1 MTGRIL
7 VLPLLLFSVLLTAQD
22 FYTSFARG
30 KWDRTEWL
38 TVKGPRFP
46 YVYEMVQ
53 NDDHIT
59 NPVVAKY
66 AKSYGGAVYS
76 AQVLK
81 YHFEGDLTVSA
92 KMSFDQRMAPL
103 LVIAP
108 ELGRSADG
116 KYPEFREH
124 YEIVLFDQGINIWH
138 HLWRD
143 GKPYWY
149 KAAYMK
155 AAFKPKTVYELQV
168 QLLYTP
174 KGCQLIARC
183 GGHELGYTELS
194 MRHSL
199 MYVGLIACEGNNRF
213 YDFKVTVPA
222 KKAPKRK

>member
-1 MTGRIL
+1 MDRRIL
-7 VLPLLLFSVLLTAQD
+7 VLPLLLLPVLLGAED
-22 FYTSFARG
+22 FYTSFAKG

-59 NPVVAKY
+59 NPVDAKY
-66 AKSYGGAVYS
+66 AKSYGGAVYT

-81 YHFEGDLTVSA
+81 YQFEGNFTVSS

-108 ELGRSADG
+108 ELGQSADG
-116 KYPEFREH
+116 KHPEFREH
-124 YEIVLFDQGINIWH
+124 YEIVLYDQGFNVWH

-143 GKPYWY
+143 EKPYWY
-149 KAAYMK
+149 KAAYLK
-155 AAFKPKTVYELQV
+155 TAFKPKTVYELQV
-168 QLLYTP
+168 QLVWTA
-174 KGCQLIARC
+174 KGCQMIVRC
-183 GGHELGYTELS
+183 DGHELGYTELS
-194 MRHSL
+194 MRQVP